1 MSPKKSTSEEII
13 IILQNCSTL
22 VGSTLERMSE
32 LLTNSLLFHPGIE
45 ERGIL
50 IEQLYINVINFLDDI
65 STIVIIPTE
74 KEYTSLVP
82 SYDYVFNHL
91 KIVANLM
98 VDLNT
103 LLSHKHIEMQLP
115 FMDVLYA
122 LNQTVADSIAL
133 FNRIIQPQ
141 FTSLKHLDKIQL
153 TELDISSQKLYRV
166 MLRYMMQETQTLKD
180 EFSLY
185 IMANKMK
192 EIVSNCC
199 IACKKMY
206 SVLFEKER
214 TRKNK

>member
-45 ERGIL
+45 ERVVL

-65 STIVIIPTE
+65 STTVIVPTE
-74 KEYTSLVP
+74 KEYASLVP
-82 SYDYVFNHL
+82 SYDYVFDHL

-103 LLSHKHIEMQLP
+103 LLSHKHIEMRLP

-122 LNQTVADSIAL
+122 LNHTVADSISL
-133 FNRIIQPQ
+133 FNRIIQPD
-141 FTSLKHLDKIQL
+141 FKKIKHLDKIQL

-166 MLRYMMQETQTLKD
+166 MLKYMMQETQTLKD

-192 EIVSNCC
+192 EIVSHCC

-206 SVLFEKER
+206 TVLFEKE
-214 TRKNK
+214 KKKEK

>member
-45 ERGIL
+45 ERGVL

-65 STIVIIPTE
+65 STIVIVPTE

-91 KIVANLM
+91 KTVANLM

-122 LNQTVADSIAL
+122 LNQTVSDSISL
-133 FNRIIQPQ
+133 FNRIIQPK
-141 FTSLKHLDKIQL
+141 FTSLKHFDKIQL

-180 EFSLY
+180 EFSVY

-192 EIVSNCC
+192 EIVSHCC
-199 IACKKMY
+199 IACRKMY
-206 SVLFEKER
+206 SVLFEKE
-214 TRKNK
+214 KYKEK